1 MLGIFED
8 YLRYLYLDAMEVFSK
23 ISIVD
28 VPYIF
33 CKPLSDSIWVSG
45 HLCSHE
51 NPFKMMEGVEGI
63 LDAASRLVDAGE
75 LGHVPEPVIFIT
87 LDKDPLCQ
95 VASPLVV

>member
-1 MLGIFED
+1 MLDIVQD
-8 YLRYLYLDAMEVFSK
+8 YLRYLYLDEMEAFSK

-33 CKPLSDSIWVSG
+33 CRTLLDSIWVPG
-45 HLCSHE
+45 HLCSHD

-63 LDAASRLVDAGE
+63 LDAASQLLDAGE
-75 LGHVPEPVIFIT
+75 LGHVPEPVFFST

-95 VASPLVV
+95 VASLLVV